1 MFRGVCAALAL
12 AWPGLAGEPRDIVFD
27 CPCRAEWTA
36 GPGDG
41 GELTLEFGV
50 RSHRATESGEVR
62 LDAQSKSEPE
72 PATSLGRVGGGIRR
86 SGERRVL
93 RSETPTSGGAIVVR
107 LLENIGSREPR
118 AGPES
123 EWRARDAITLWS
135 TTVAA
140 DGRVEFVDIL
150 TDTDGDGVGDVNE
163 VLAGTSPTNEASLPM
178 EPSTIDV
185 LAVYSAGFRAHYG
198 GYPETRI
205 HHVMTVTGAL
215 FADSGT
221 NIRLRTVG
229 MSEVALDEGG
239 RPVWADRQD
248 LRERHGADLSLMFQ
262 GCEVSDVCRRSG
274 WASVGGG
281 HFGGYWDGDRL
292 QATVVWSA
300 GALTAAHELGHNL
313 GLVHSDRQGETGGS
327 FRWSR
332 GHYVDAEF
340 GTIMSYGAEVLGG
353 VFSDPRADCQGVPCG
368 VSADEPAGADAV
380 RSMDVLRWQAAAHN
394 AAKPDS
400 DGDGIVDPGDA
411 LPDDPAEYID
421 SDGDG
426 VGNNADAD
434 DDNDGVADGEDAFPV
449 DPAEWADADGDG
461 IGDNADE
468 SVANLDPF
476 RDPALRAAVEAALDK
491 APGDPIGES
500 DLLTLTMLEAPWGAG
515 IRDLS
520 GLELAA
526 NLEVLRLGGNEVEQ
540 LSPLARLSGLRDLE
554 LSWNRVSDLSPLANV
569 SALRN
574 LWLDRNA
581 ISDLNPLANVSA
593 LRKLSLDRNAISD
606 LAPLADLAALEALDV
621 HGNLL
626 YDLTPVAGMAAL
638 RRLIVSSNALSDLSP
653 LTDSIELRVLVASD
667 NPITDVSPLRR
678 LDNLAWLWMD
688 GTNVDDLSPLSGL
701 NLRQL
706 DVGRTAVTFDD
717 VVALPNS
724 RRLLG
729 LGIARLGVS
738 DEALGPLSE
747 FDRLTAL
754 DLAHNRIADLS
765 PLTALRGLWN
775 LDLRGN
781 LISDIDPLARR
792 EIWDLES
799 GSPYLDARLNPLD
812 RASLREHIPELEAWG
827 VSVYAPALPSGILFP
842 DPVLGWLV
850 RRAVAGQRIHVDSP
864 ITEESL
870 ARLWRLDAFNAGVAD
885 LAGLEAAAELRLVF
899 LGSNDVSDLS
909 PLGDLGELAGLD
921 LSDNRIS
928 DISRLVANPAL
939 GEGDWVT
946 LDGNPLSEESLNV
959 HVPAL
964 LERGVAV
971 SVERIELALA
981 AGGGPARYDTA
992 GYFEAL
998 LGADATLSASSDDA
1012 SLATAD
1018 TVGGVLVVT
1027 PGMHGGTVTVRV
1039 DAAGADGARA
1049 TLSFAVIVRGA
1060 RLVPLFPSATDA
1072 LGRQGFVRVVNRG
1085 PVGEVEV
1092 LAVDDGG
1099 WRAPALTLEIGAG
1112 ETVHFNSTDLEN
1124 GNTAKGLTG
1133 ASGRGT
1139 GDWRLEIGS
1148 ALDLDV
1154 LAYIRTPD
1162 GFLTAMHDTAP
1173 RTETGDHLV
1182 PIFNPASNM
1191 DQASS
1196 LRLVNLG
1203 ETAVQATISGTD
1215 DRGESPGGDVRV
1227 DVPGR
1232 ASLTLTA
1239 RDLESGTG
1247 AGQGALGDGVGKWR
1261 LRIAAD
1267 GDLAVMSLLA
1277 SPEGHLTN
1285 LSTAAPAALA
1295 GDGAHTVPLFP
1306 SASDAFGR
1314 QGFVR
1319 VVNRS
1324 GRRGEIRIEA
1334 FDDRGQAYDPLTLA
1348 LDAGRVA
1355 HFNSDDLEIGNAA
1368 KGLEG
1373 STGAG
1378 TGDWR
1383 LELSGDLGVE
1393 VLAYVR
1399 TPSGFLTSMHDVVS
1413 AAGRRHDAATF
1424 NPGSNTNQVS
1434 RLRIVN
1440 PGSVPAHVS
1449 LAGVDDAGRVAEE
1462 VVRIEVPAGAART
1475 LTAAALERGEGLRE
1489 RLGDGTGKWRLTV
1502 DSEQPVLVMSLLSSP
1517 TGHMTNLST
1526 RPNR

>member
-1 MFRGVCAALAL
+1 MFRSLWATALAL
-12 AWPGLAGEPRDIVFD
+12 AWPALAGEPRDIVFD

-36 GPGDG
+36 GPSDG

-62 LDAQSKSEPE
+62 LDAQSPADLPGGGTLQFHESKSEPE
-72 PATSLGRVGGGIRR
+72 SATSLGRVAAGVRR

-93 RSETPTSGGAIVVR
+93 RSETPTPGEAIVVR
-107 LLENIGSREPR
+107 LLEYIGSHEPR
-118 AGPES
+118 AGSES
-123 EWRARDAITLWS
+123 EWRARDAVTLWR
-135 TTVAA
+135 TTAA
-140 DGRVEFVDIL
+140 GDGRVEFVDLL

-163 VLAGTSPTNEASLPM
+163 GLAGTSPTDQASRPE

-185 LAVYSAGFRAHYG
+185 LAVFSAGFRARYD

-205 HHVMTVTGAL
+205 QHMMAVTDAV

-229 MSEVALDEGG
+229 MSEVALEQG
-239 RPVWADRQD
+239 RPVWADRQE
-248 LRERHGADLSLMFQ
+248 LRDRHGADLSLMFQ
-262 GCEVSDVCRRSG
+262 GCEVPGICWAPG
-274 WASVGGG
+274 WAGVGGA

-292 QATVVWSA
+292 QATVVWYA

-313 GLVHSDRQGETGGS
+313 GLVHSDRQGETSGS

-332 GHYVDAEF
+332 GHYHDAEY
-340 GTIMSYGAEVLGG
+340 GTIMTYGAQVLGG

-368 VSADEPAGADAV
+368 VSAVEPAGANAV
-380 RSMDVLRWQAAAHN
+380 RSLDLLRWQAAAHN

-400 DGDGIVDPGDA
+400 DGDGIVDAGDA
-411 LPDDPAEYID
+411 LPDDPTEYID

-426 VGNNADAD
+426 VGNNADDD
-434 DDNDGVADGEDAFPV
+434 DDNDGVADDEDAFPF
-449 DPAEWADADGDG
+449 DPSEWADADGDG

-468 SVANLDPF
+468 SVADLDPF

-491 APGDPIGES
+491 APGDPIGEA
-500 DLLTLTMLEAPWGAG
+500 DLLTLTTLEAPWGTG
-515 IRDLS
+515 VRNLS
-520 GLELAA
+520 GLELAT
-526 NLEVLRLGGNEVEQ
+526 NLEVLRLGGNEVEE
-540 LSPLARLSGLRDLE
+540 LSPLARLSGLRDLQ
-554 LSWNRVSDLSPLANV
+554 LSRNRV
-569 SALRN
+569 
-574 LWLDRNA
+574 
-581 ISDLNPLANVSA
+581 SDLNPLANVSA
-593 LRKLSLDRNAISD
+593 LRNLRLDGNAISD
-606 LAPLADLAALEALDV
+606 LAPLADLPALEVLNV
-621 HGNLL
+621 HGNLRL
-626 YDLTPVAGMAAL
+626 YDLTPVAGMSAL
-638 RRLIVSSNALSDLSP
+638 RSLRVGWNAVSHLSALADL
-653 LTDSIELRVLVASD
+653 IELLELDVSH

-678 LDNLAWLWMD
+678 LEKLTWLSIE
-688 GTNVDDLSPLSGL
+688 GTNVGDLSPLSGL
-701 NLRQL
+701 DLRHL
-706 DVGRTAVTFDD
+706 DIGRTAATFDD
-717 VVALPNS
+717 VLALPNA
-724 RRLLG
+724 RRLVQLG
-729 LGIARLGVS
+729 LARLGVA
-738 DEALGPLSE
+738 DEDLGALSE
-747 FDRLTAL
+747 FERLSVL
-754 DLAHNRIADLS
+754 DLAYNRIADLS
-765 PLTALRGLWN
+765 PLAALRGLWHLN
-775 LDLRGN
+775 LRGN
-781 LISDIDPLARR
+781 LASDIGPLLRR
-792 EIWDLES
+792 EIWALDS

-812 RASLREHIPELEAWG
+812 RASLREHIPALEAWG
-827 VSVYAPALPSGILFP
+827 VSVQAPAPPSGILFP

-850 RRAVAGQRIHVDSP
+850 KRAVAGAGIYVDSP
-864 ITEESL
+864 ITDESL
-870 ARLWRLDAFNAGVAD
+870 GRLRRLDAFNAGVSG
-885 LAGLEAAAELRLVF
+885 LAGLEGAAELRLVF
-899 LGSNDVSDLS
+899 LGSNHVSDLA
-909 PLGDLGELAGLD
+909 PLGELPKLAGLD

-928 DISRLVANPAL
+928 DLSRLVANPAL
-939 GEGDWVT
+939 GVGDWVT

-971 SVERIELALA
+971 SVERVELALA
-981 AGGGPARYDTA
+981 AGGESARYDTA
-992 GYFEAL
+992 AYFAAR
-998 LGADATLSASSDDA
+998 LGAGVTVSASSEDA
-1012 SLATAD
+1012 SLATAAMVD
-1018 TVGGVLVVT
+1018 GELVVT
-1027 PGMHGGTVTVRV
+1027 PGTNGGTVTVRV
-1039 DAAGADGARA
+1039 DAAAGDGATA

-1060 RLVPLFPSATDA
+1060 RLVPLFPSASDA

-1085 PVGEVEV
+1085 LAGEVEV
-1092 LAVDDGG
+1092 LAVDDRGT
-1099 WRAPALTLEIGAG
+1099 RAPALTLEIGAG
-1112 ETVHFNSTDLEN
+1112 ETVHFNSEDLEN
-1124 GNTAKGLTG
+1124 GNTSKGLTG
-1133 ASGRGT
+1133 ATGRGT

-1162 GFLTAMHDTAP
+1162 GFLTAMHDTVP
-1173 RTETGDHLV
+1173 RAVAGDHLV

-1191 DQASS
+1191 EQASS

-1203 ETAVQATISGTD
+1203 DTAAQATISGTD

-1227 DVPGR
+1227 EVPGR
-1232 ASLTLTA
+1232 GSLTLTA
-1239 RDLESGTG
+1239 GDLEWGTG
-1247 AGQGALGDGVGKWR
+1247 AGQGALGDGAGKWR
-1261 LRIAAD
+1261 LRIASD
-1267 GDLAVMSLLA
+1267 GDLAVASLLA

-1295 GDGAHTVPLFP
+1295 VDGVHTVPLFP

-1319 VVNRS
+1319 VVNHS
-1324 GRRGEIRIEA
+1324 GRRGEIRIQA
-1334 FDDRGQAYDPLTLA
+1334 FDDRGQSYDPLTLA

-1383 LELSGDLGVE
+1383 LELSGDLDFE

-1440 PGSVPAHVS
+1440 PGSVTAHVS
-1449 LAGVDDAGRVAEE
+1449 LAGVDDAGRASEE
-1462 VVRIEVPAGAART
+1462 VVRIELPAGAART
-1475 LTAAALERGEGLRE
+1475 LTAGALERGEALRE